1 MLGGIYINMINEE
14 DFAAASLASLVG
26 SELRTIDTYR
36 DGKGAPANK
45 LDPRTFLSKNNQHNN
60 QKNKNVV
67 YQEGKAFYAGIDE
80 SYVQSLYP
88 EPAPSLPPPEAVA
101 VESQKATPVLTKH
114 SVTLKDREI
123 SPVEDSAEVAFKQNL
138 VKILKSIDKSL
149 KTIANNLTINQTK
162 SDQTTNQ

>member
-1 MLGGIYINMINEE
+1 MINDE

-36 DGKGAPANK
+36 DGKGPPANK
-45 LDPRTFLSKNNQHNN
+45 LDPRAFLSKNNQHNN

-80 SYVQSLYP
+80 SYVQSMYP
-88 EPAPSLPPPEAVA
+88 DPAPPSMPANLPPQENIASVNIQQP
-101 VESQKATPVLTKH
+101 LTRH
-114 SVTLKDREI
+114 SVVVHDKPI
-123 SPVEDSAEVAFKQNL
+123 PVIEDSTEIVFKQSL

-149 KTIANNLTINQTK
+149 KTIANNLTINQSK

>member
-1 MLGGIYINMINEE
+1 MINDE
-14 DFAAASLASLVG
+14 DMAVASLATLVG

-36 DGKGAPANK
+36 DGKGSPANK
-45 LDPRTFLSKNNQHNN
+45 LDPKLFLNKNNSQSNQH
-60 QKNKNVV
+60 KNKNVV

-88 EPAPSLPPPEAVA
+88 DPAPVAASSGSVAAPATVLPV
-101 VESQKATPVLTKH
+101 VQPVVNKH
-114 SVTLKDREI
+114 SITLKSEE
-123 SPVEDSAEVAFKQNL
+123 SSSTEEAFKQNL

>member
-1 MLGGIYINMINEE
+1 MINDE

-26 SELRTIDTYR
+26 NELRTIDTYR

-45 LDPRTFLSKNNQHNN
+45 LDPRSFLSRNNNQNNN

-67 YQEGKAFYAGIDE
+67 YQEGKAFYAGVDE

-88 EPAPSLPPPEAVA
+88 DPAPPSVSVNLDPSNVPTP
-101 VESQKATPVLTKH
+101 ATQQVVVDTNL
-114 SVTLKDREI
+114 TLKNTSKKVTENSTELD
-123 SPVEDSAEVAFKQNL
+123 FYQNL
-138 VKILKSIDKSL
+138 IKILKSIDKSL

-162 SDQTTNQ
+162 SD

>member
-1 MLGGIYINMINEE
+1 MINEE

-36 DGKGAPANK
+36 DGKGSPANK
-45 LDPRTFLSKNNQHNN
+45 LDPRAFLSKNNQHNN

-80 SYVQSLYP
+80 SYVQSMYP
-88 EPAPSLPPPEAVA
+88 DPAPSTAPASLPPQENITASISYQP
-101 VESQKATPVLTKH
+101 LTKH
-114 SVTLKDREI
+114 NI
-123 SPVEDSAEVAFKQNL
+123 SLQDKPIPAVEDSTEIVFKQSL